1 MERKSIVT
9 WVILLVLTVLSGIIS
24 TQNLS
29 FIPIIILLFATF
41 KFIGVAFDFME
52 LKKANPFW
60 KVALISFLVLFNSV
74 IMILLIN

>member
-1 MERKSIVT
+1 MERKSIIT
-9 WVILLVLTVLSGIIS
+9 WIILLVLTVFSGIIS
-24 TQNLS
+24 TQNFS
-29 FIPIIILLFATF
+29 FIPLVILLFATF

-52 LKKANPFW
+52 LKKANTFW